1 MTSKAAITVLRPP
14 DETERLWRD
23 PAMHSL
29 SDPAQVVGVRFVK
42 APGERGTEI
51 HVEVQRERRA
61 GRLGEAVQKVTGKDP
76 LAKAKDDL
84 RRFKQLVETGVLAR
98 SEASPEGEL
107 AERKL
112 RERPAQ
118 PLSDRERQKV
128 GV

>member
-1 MTSKAAITVLRPP
+1 
-14 DETERLWRD
+14 
-23 PAMHSL
+23 
-29 SDPAQVVGVRFVK
+29 VRFVK

-51 HVEVQRERRA
+51 HVEVRRDHRA
-61 GRLGEAVQKVTGKDP
+61 GGLGEAVQKITGKDP
-76 LAKAKDDL
+76 LAKVKDDL

-118 PLSDRERQKV
+118 PLSDGERHKV

>member
-14 DETERLWRD
+14 DEVERLWQD
-23 PAMHSL
+23 TSL
-29 SDPAQVVGVRFVK
+29 HEGTERPDYSEVRFVK
-42 APGERGTEI
+42 APGDRGTEI
-51 HVEVQRERRA
+51 HVEIQRGGVA
-61 GRLGEAVQKVTGKDP
+61 AKFGAPIQKLTGSDP

-84 RRFKQLVETGVLAR
+84 RRFKQRVETGVLTQ
-98 SEASPEGEL
+98 SEAAPTGEL

-118 PLSDRERQKV
+118 PLSSDERQKV